1 MISSPPPLSI
11 SLSLSLS
18 LTHSFS
24 LIGNNIQDLC
34 TINTSVAV
42 SFDRPDLVTTWQAI
56 ALIADTFLENSFD
69 PHTGTPW
76 AMHPFGRQLIQS
88 L

>member
-1 MISSPPPLSI
+1 MV
-11 SLSLSLS
+11 SLSLSL
-18 LTHSFS
+18 SFS
-24 LIGNNIQDLC
+24 LIGNNIQELC
-34 TINTSVAV
+34 TINASVAV

-56 ALIADTFLENSFD
+56 ALIANTSMENSFD